1 MKYHGFKRLKKNIH
15 FCIISLSLLITTD
28 SWSQNKVDYW
38 NHNTMLTPWR
48 IPMNSFN
55 NPVEYI
61 DLDNDGDPDIL
72 KTTIFDGIPVMWI
85 DDDDDMQYGDTEGD
99 TDNDC
104 LLVDR
109 NRDGKFGGPLDL
121 CIDWAD
127 EDRDGIADIQAIV
140 SNGGLKTRHYFDWEA
155 DFMYII
161 DFGEKDGIFNYVD
174 WNKIALMCW
183 AHIGQANFY
192 TDYHGNTLFLKMH
205 GSTFRIDDVRYS
217 WENPFIFYDHDGD
230 GLTEHTIRM
239 VDTPKFRFEKGE
251 SPLFK
256 NVNKEHDI
264 KYTQKIDYVAF
275 SWDLDNDNTY
285 ANELDFDMSILY
297 KGEGFEYSD
306 QINTYKSLRGLP
318 EADKFIEDPRWRQNT
333 QLIYPKPQNVK
344 ELVYERGKGK
354 FSSCWFVFDEDDD
367 CKRWERVEFYEPSKD
382 IYTTGIRKGGTDN
395 NPQADGAGD
404 RGEWDEDNS
413 GNGNLYVAPF
423 DGRIHLY
430 GAEWGIWRIDQTAYT
445 FQGFGGLYDKWN
457 FHRMTPQPDKFGLVR
472 YTDTDNNGFIDQIE
486 YDLDGDQD
494 FEEKVSLLELGIDD
508 KCIIIDIQKQEYEDM
523 KNLFKQVAEQM
534 WSRAML
540 IDKVAKQYK
549 VNSSWYNFYKQ
560 PRSLFEKYSH
570 GYWLAFYLYR
580 DMKHKALSENNAD
593 IAKQLDIAYYS
604 GNWEKLMK

>member
-1 MKYHGFKRLKKNIH
+1 MKYHDLKILKKNIH
-15 FCIISLSLLITTD
+15 FCIIALSLLITTD
-28 SWSQNKVDYW
+28 SWSQNKVGYW
-38 NHNTMLTPWR
+38 NNNTVLTPWR
-48 IPMNSFN
+48 IQMNSFN
-55 NPVEYI
+55 NQVEYI

-72 KTTIFDGIPVMWI
+72 KSTIFDCIHVMWI

-104 LLVDR
+104 LLIDR
-109 NRDGKFGGPLDL
+109 NLDSKFGGPLDL

-127 EDRDGIADIQAIV
+127 EDGDGIADIQAIV
-140 SNGGLKTRHYFDWEA
+140 SNGGLKTRNYFDWEA

-161 DFGEKDGIFNYVD
+161 DFGEKDGVFNYVD

-217 WENPFIFYDHDGD
+217 WENPFIFYDCDKD

-239 VDTPKFRFEKGE
+239 VDTPKFRPEKE
-251 SPLFK
+251 EVPLFK
-256 NVNKEHDI
+256 NLDKEHDI
-264 KYTQKIDYVAF
+264 KYTQRIDYVAF

-285 ANELDFDMSILY
+285 GNELDFDMSILY

-354 FSSCWFVFDEDDD
+354 YSSCWFVFDEDDD

-395 NPQADGAGD
+395 NPQADEAGD

-413 GNGNLYVAPF
+413 GNGNLYIAPF
-423 DGRIHLY
+423 DGRLHLY
-430 GAEWGIWRIDQTAYT
+430 GAEWGIWRIDQTAYF

-457 FHRMTPQPDKFGLVR
+457 FYRMTPQPDKFGLVR

-486 YDLDGDQD
+486 YDLDGDQN
-494 FEEKVSLLELGIDD
+494 FEERVSLLELGIDD
-508 KCIIIDIQKQEYEDM
+508 KCAIIDIQKQEYDNM
-523 KNLFKQVAEQM
+523 KSLFAQVSEQM

-560 PRSLFEKYSH
+560 PHSVFEKYSH
-570 GYWLAFYLYR
+570 GYWLTFYLYR
-580 DMKHKALSENNAD
+580 DMKHKAISENNAD
-593 IAKQLDIAYYS
+593 MAKQLDIAYYS